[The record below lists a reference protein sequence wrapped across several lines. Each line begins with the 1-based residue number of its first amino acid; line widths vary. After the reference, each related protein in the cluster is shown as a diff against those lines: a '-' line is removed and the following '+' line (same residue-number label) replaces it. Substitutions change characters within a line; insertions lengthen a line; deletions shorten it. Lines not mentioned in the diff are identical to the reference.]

1 MNEFAKRVGTAAVLL
16 LVVAGALALNET
28 DVGPA
33 PWMLFVAA
41 ACGVVAWEWARLLG
55 LGRLG
60 QIAYLAASALLLS
73 ALMSPTLENAVWLA
87 FGLWV
92 IALLRIAGIPFP
104 RTIETLFFGMLG
116 WVAVPVAGLILVA
129 FLGPF
134 VWAFLMLVIVADTT
148 AYFVGRRYGKTALAP
163 EISPGKT
170 RAGLM
175 GALLA
180 VAVVSI
186 PIAWGLDLPLATW
199 FYFACLALLVAC
211 FSVVGDLSAS
221 LLKRRADVKDSG
233 CFLPGHGGAL
243 DRVDGLLAAAPV
255 YALGIQALQGVLLT

>member
-1 MNEFAKRVGTAAVLL
+1 MNELAKRTGTAAVLL
-16 LVVAGALALNET
+16 LLAGGALVLNEAGT
-28 DVGPA
+28 GPA
-33 PWMLFVAA
+33 PWMLFVAV
-41 ACGVVAWEWARLLG
+41 ACGGAAWEWAGLLG

-60 QIAYLAASALLLS
+60 QAAYLAASALLVS
-73 ALMSPTLENAVWLA
+73 ALVSPALENAVWLA

-92 IALLRIAGIPFP
+92 IALLRIAGVPFP
-104 RTIETLFFGMLG
+104 RPAETLFFGMLG
-116 WVAVPVAGLILVA
+116 WVAVPVAGLVLVA

-134 VWAFLMLVIVADTT
+134 VWALLAIVIVADTA
-148 AYFVGRRYGKTALAP
+148 AYFVGHRYGKTALAP

-170 RAGLM
+170 RAGLV

-180 VAVVSI
+180 VAAAGI
-186 PIAWGLDLPLATW
+186 PIAWGLGLPLATW

-233 CFLPGHGGAL
+233 RFLPGHGGVL
-243 DRVDGLLAAAPV
+243 DRVDGLLAAAPA
-255 YALGIQALQGVLLT
+255 YALGIQALQGVLLI